1 MLEKLFSNDNLK
13 LRIFRHLIFWSFV
26 YAYLFFTATIGDLNV
41 KDFLIANLKYL
52 FATIPFIYFLIYF
65 ILPRFLIKKK
75 YTTFFLFYFI
85 LMFINDEI
93 IRSFYYSNL
102 CSIFFHKDFP
112 NNILNFDWDLIK
124 LKEYSV
130 YSAISYSKFIVIST
144 PPVLTKVLK
153 YWHNTIVMNK
163 ELEKKNLEHRMEL
176 LRSQIHPHFLFNTL
190 NNLYS
195 LAVDQS
201 KKVPEIIIKISN
213 ILRYML
219 KEYNKKVVS
228 LSEEL
233 DIIFTYIELEKLR
246 YGEQLNIEINNEVKE
261 IYQSIIKG
269 PPLVLFTF
277 VENAFKHGP
286 GKSINNSWIKIDIK
300 YIYGELIFKVENNKE
315 EIESNHRNNQNG
327 LGLKNAKTTL
337 DLYFHNKYKLD
348 ILKNQDSFKIELKIN
363 YKNEN

>member
-1 MLEKLFSNDNLK
+1 
-13 LRIFRHLIFWSFV
+13 
-26 YAYLFFTATIGDLNV
+26 
-41 KDFLIANLKYL
+41 
-52 FATIPFIYFLIYF
+52 
-65 ILPRFLIKKK
+65 
-75 YTTFFLFYFI
+75 
-85 LMFINDEI
+85 
-93 IRSFYYSNL
+93 
-102 CSIFFHKDFP
+102 
-112 NNILNFDWDLIK
+112 
-124 LKEYSV
+124 
-130 YSAISYSKFIVIST
+130 
-144 PPVLTKVLK
+144 
-153 YWHNTIVMNK
+153 MNK